1 PPEPRTHPGR
11 RAGGGGG
18 ASRRWPGAG
27 GSRGSEQRGPAPA
40 AAAGEEQTVAEAIS
54 VSGAVSGTSKS
65 LAFETGKLAPQSQ
78 GAVVA
83 SIGDTMV
90 LATANASKGVPEGT
104 DFFPLTADVEK
115 RMHAAANTPA

>member
-1 PPEPRTHPGR
+1 TPPPNAG
-11 RAGGGGG
+11 AGGGGG
-18 ASRRWPGAG
+18 PAAG
-27 GSRGSEQRGPAPA
+27 GGGRGGPGGGGHVEPGPA